1 MKKSKRKQLI
11 KKLLKNDMGFFSTPS
26 KDRRIVID
34 VIDETK
40 TPVIEIN
47 INITITGI
55 TKDFP
60 VEKTIKAINEKTIVD
75 GYSSLLI

>member
-1 MKKSKRKQLI
+1 MAKKKINIIIESH
-11 KKLLKNDMGFFSTPS
+11 
-26 KDRRIVID
+26 
-34 VIDETK
+34 DETK